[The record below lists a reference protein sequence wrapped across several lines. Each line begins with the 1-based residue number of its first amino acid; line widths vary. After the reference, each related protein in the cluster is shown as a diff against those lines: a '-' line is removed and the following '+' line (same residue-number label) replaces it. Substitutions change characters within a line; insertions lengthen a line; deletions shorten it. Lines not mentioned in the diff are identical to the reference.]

1 MEYNEQRSFIVTVS
15 SKDRNIGLYPSPS
28 SYQVILPPIRNISKV
43 ELIGGII
50 PDKLNVTYEPYLV
63 LSVDEFRHRSLIA
76 SDETIEN
83 GFAILQ
89 MTPPVSSGKFINLD
103 MSLSEELVH
112 EVVEPFTINK
122 LTLKIKKSD
131 GTLFNFGTD
140 TDPFDATLQNTFMF
154 RVTTRIPKTT
164 ITQRFTY

>member
-1 MEYNEQRSFIVTVS
+1 MEYTEERSFIVTVS
-15 SKDRNIGLYPSPS
+15 SKDRNIGLFPSPS
-28 SYQVILPPIRNISKV
+28 SYQVPLPEIRNIVKV

-63 LSVDEFRHRSLIA
+63 LSVDEFKHRSLIA

-89 MTPPVSSGKFINLD
+89 MTPPVSAGKFINLD
-103 MSLSEELVH
+103 MSLSEELIH
-112 EVVEPFTINK
+112 QVVEPFTINK
-122 LTLKIKKSD
+122 MTIKIKKSD

-140 TDPFDATLQNTFMF
+140 TEPFDATLQNTFIF
-154 RVTTRIPKTT
+154 RITTKIPKTS
-164 ITQRFTY
+164 IAQRFTY